1 MSDATMKAIVCDA
14 FEEPDMLAVRSGVA
28 VPQAAPGHLLIRV
41 HVAGVSFVDML
52 IASGRYQFKPQLP
65 FTPGSEFAGVV
76 EQVGEGVEGFAPG
89 DRVVASAFTGGFS
102 QYALAAAQSVT
113 RLPDAI
119 DFETATVFRVNYTTA
134 LFALKQRGLL
144 KPGET
149 LLVLGAGGGIGIA
162 AIEIGKL
169 MGATVIAAAS
179 TEEKRVYAL
188 SRGADHALDPQ
199 ADNFRDELKRLT
211 GGKGVDVI
219 VDPVGGDLSELA
231 FRSIAW
237 EGRHLVI
244 GYAAGSIPKLPLNLT
259 LLKGA
264 EVRGV
269 DIAQV
274 PRRAPATGQEN
285 LAQLFGWIVE
295 GKLKPEPGVVYPFE
309 KAGEAMAALM
319 ERRALGKLLL
329 RID

>member
-1 MSDATMKAIVCDA
+1 MSEVTMKAIVCDE
-14 FEEPDMLAVRSGVA
+14 FGSPDALEVRSGVSVPA
-28 VPQAAPGHLLIRV
+28 VTRGHLLIRV

-65 FTPGSEFAGVV
+65 FTPGSEFAGTV
-76 EQVGEGVEGFAPG
+76 EAVGEGVENFKPG

-102 QYALAAAQSVT
+102 QYALAAAPSAT
-113 RLPDAI
+113 KLPDGV
-119 DFETATVFRVNYTTA
+119 DFETATIFRVNYTTA

-149 LLVLGAGGGIGIA
+149 VLVLGAGGGIGIA
-162 AIEIGKL
+162 SIEIARL

-179 TEEKRVYAL
+179 SEEKRAYAL
-188 SRGADHALDPQ
+188 SRGADHAVDPQ
-199 ADNFRDELKRLT
+199 AEDFRDEIKRLT

-219 VDPVGGDLSELA
+219 VDPVGGALSELA

-244 GYAAGSIPKLPLNLT
+244 GFAAGDIPRLPLNLT

-274 PRRAPATGQEN
+274 PRRAPQVAEEN
-285 LAQLFGWIVE
+285 LRQLFDWIVD
-295 GKLKPEPGVVYPFE
+295 GRLHPEAGVVFPFE

-319 ERRALGKLLL
+319 ERRAMGKLLL
-329 RID
+329 RIE